1 MTTPVGLTLTGIR
14 SAKSAG
20 ATYNGRRRVRS
31 SAIRALGGTPVARD
45 GLVRF
50 GLGEPVAQLPIQI
63 NVVEE
68 AALFEERALDPADE
82 IFDAPFLLRPVRPAH
97 LDTDAEIER
106 HTRKVG
112 FHSVTM
118 PSRPHLSA
126 IVFGRSKTAT
136 SGILPKA
143 ARCSTN
149 ARTSVSTRSSGTSE
163 TSTQRST

>member
-82 IFDAPFLLRPVRPAH
+82 IFDAPFGIGRALHLVMPICRKFSPSRIPSIRCTVRP
-97 LDTDAEIER
+97 
-106 HTRKVG
+106 
-112 FHSVTM
+112 
-118 PSRPHLSA
+118 LS
-126 IVFGRSKTAT
+126 
-136 SGILPKA
+136 
-143 ARCSTN
+143 C
-149 ARTSVSTRSSGTSE
+149 
-163 TSTQRST
+163 